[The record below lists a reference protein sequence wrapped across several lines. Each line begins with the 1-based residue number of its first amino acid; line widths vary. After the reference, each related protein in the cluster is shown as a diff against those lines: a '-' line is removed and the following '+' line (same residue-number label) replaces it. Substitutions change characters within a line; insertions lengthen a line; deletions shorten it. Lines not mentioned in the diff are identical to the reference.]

1 MTSVP
6 PEMAA
11 RFGEMSEPTV
21 GLVDH
26 SQVRQP
32 AEENTLV
39 K

>member
-11 RFGEMSEPTV
+11 RFGEMPEPTV
-21 GLVDH
+21 GVVGH